1 MYNTKPGSQ
10 SWMQHVRRK
19 EQLTKERGNE
29 VEVNNQS
36 AKGAGSLDSKAVSLV
51 FNGVSTQHHATQKRQ
66 DTAESSLLRG

>member
-19 EQLTKERGNE
+19 EQLTKEGGNE

-36 AKGAGSLDSKAVSLV
+36 AKGREALTPKLSALSSTASALSTMSRKDGRTRPSLA
-51 FNGVSTQHHATQKRQ
+51 F
-66 DTAESSLLRG
+66 